1 VVLGVVVLML
11 FVWQAIG
18 LRAVGQEKFIDES
31 SLRLRASSSNES
43 GMGLEQVAAI
53 HLFGDAV
60 ATQAVARPVPTEMPK
75 TNLKLVL
82 VGAMTNSDPKKASA
96 LISADNQSKRYFI
109 GDNIAGGA
117 VLHEVLSDSV
127 VLLRDGRYETL
138 FFPRTS
144 EVPSVPTARDK
155 RLGGVVRAGSLG
167 EINLSGAGEQGHSS
181 RERLRP
187 TVSGQPNSED
197 R

>member
-1 VVLGVVVLML
+1 ML
-11 FVWQAIG
+11 FVWQTIG
-18 LRAVGQEKFIDES
+18 LLAVGQEKFIDEG
-31 SLRLRASSSNES
+31 SLRLRASSSSES
-43 GMGLEQVAAI
+43 GMGLEQVAAL

-60 ATQAVARPVPTEMPK
+60 TAQAAAPPVPTEMPK

-96 LISADNQSKRYFI
+96 LISADNQSRRYSI
-109 GDNIAGGA
+109 GDNVAGGA

-144 EVPSVPTARDK
+144 DVPVVPALRNN
-155 RLGGVVRAGSLG
+155 RAGDAVRKGSVG
-167 EINLSGAGEQGHSS
+167 EINSSPTNGGAKDLSL
-181 RERLRP
+181 RERLNR
-187 TVSGQPNSED
+187 
-197 R
+197 